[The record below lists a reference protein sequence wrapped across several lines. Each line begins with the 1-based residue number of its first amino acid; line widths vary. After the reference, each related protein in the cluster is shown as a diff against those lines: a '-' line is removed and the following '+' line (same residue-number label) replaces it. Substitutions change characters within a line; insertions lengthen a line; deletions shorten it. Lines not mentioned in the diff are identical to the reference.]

1 MFRASRLAAGSDFVV
16 ISANS
21 ACVKLTITLFPYYLL
36 KMPSSPPG
44 PPSPDAN
51 TGPANSPAAD
61 TSGAAKAVGAIG
73 IVVSVLGFLFMF
85 LWHYGAASLSYA
97 KYGSIGWA
105 ILDFFFAT
113 LYYPYYALVLNTP
126 TATMM
131 GGRRRLKFF

>member
-1 MFRASRLAAGSDFVV
+1 MFRASRLADGSDFVV

-51 TGPANSPAAD
+51 TGPANKPESDNTD
-61 TSGAAKAVGAIG
+61 TAKAAGVVAIIGG
-73 IVVSVLGFLFMF
+73 IFGFIFAI
-85 LWHYGAASLSYA
+85 LWSYGAASLSYT
-97 KYGSIGWA
+97 KYGSVGWA

-113 LYYPYYALVLNTP
+113 FYYPYYALVLNTP
-126 TATMM
+126 TPQMM
-131 GGRRRLKFF
+131 GGRRRMKFF

>member
-1 MFRASRLAAGSDFVV
+1 MFRASRLADGSDFVV

-51 TGPANSPAAD
+51 TGPATSPAAD